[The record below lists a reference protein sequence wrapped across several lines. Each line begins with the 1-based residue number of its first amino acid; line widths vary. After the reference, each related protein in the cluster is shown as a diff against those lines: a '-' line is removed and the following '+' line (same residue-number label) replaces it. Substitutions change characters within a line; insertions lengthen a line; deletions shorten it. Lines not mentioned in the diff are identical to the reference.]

1 MFSNGFARS
10 DFFLPSSQL
19 SAVCFLPSPPPDSGL
34 LSSFWTDV
42 PAPCLVPQEN
52 NRRPLG
58 SRDPTKATTPL
69 PTASELLPRRA
80 LGVRGGRQLGS
91 ACPPPPARCAFGTR
105 VDRVD
110 RGDPLLPRPAP
121 TRSPSPS
128 PGRVPWETFL
138 EFPSLGSVFGV
149 RSSFLPISSRS
160 SHLLLPEAAASF
172 PRELCPSPLPGGAG
186 PRPPSLLGAT
196 CLRVPCRQVRAPPPA
211 RPPAGPLPGLAA
223 SAGRWRCGLRP
234 GHRTAC
240 QDALVSKN
248 TISSVSASPA
258 LLLSDPTLLR
268 VRPGIHSSLRS
279 CFVRVSVS
287 SFPDPAPTLIT
298 KSDRRRSSPR
308 GIGWLG

>member
-1 MFSNGFARS
+1 MGNLSGIPFPGLCVWGKIFLPP
-10 DFFLPSSQL
+10 DFF
-19 SAVCFLPSPPPDSGL
+19 
-34 LSSFWTDV
+34 
-42 PAPCLVPQEN
+42 
-52 NRRPLG
+52 PL
-58 SRDPTKATTPL
+58 K
-69 PTASELLPRRA
+69 
-80 LGVRGGRQLGS
+80 
-91 ACPPPPARCAFGTR
+91 
-105 VDRVD
+105 
-110 RGDPLLPRPAP
+110 
-121 TRSPSPS
+121 SPSA
-128 PGRVPWETFL
+128 PG
-138 EFPSLGSVFGV
+138 GSGE
-149 RSSFLPISSRS
+149 LP
-160 SHLLLPEAAASF
+160 SF

-287 SFPDPAPTLIT
+287 SFPDPAPTHIT
-298 KSDRRRSSPR
+298 KSDRGRSSPR